1 MFSITHRLDETAA
14 AAADDDD
21 DDDDNDVITVGF
33 KSISPEWSPQFL
45 GPESINASRH
55 SLK

>member
-14 AAADDDD
+14 AAAADDD

-33 KSISPEWSPQFL
+33 KSISPE
-45 GPESINASRH
+45 
-55 SLK
+55 

>member
-33 KSISPEWSPQFL
+33 KSISPE
-45 GPESINASRH
+45 
-55 SLK
+55 